1 MLMRLS
7 QPDTDAPLST
17 DSYDDIPDFGSL
29 YDSVPA
35 YGNVRARDDS
45 SRRRE
50 QLRSRCEVS
59 ARHRALPRDAAYD
72 DDRAAACLCARIPRV
87 RWTEQVSE
95 TELIYYVTEPG
106 ESEPRRFVQRF
117 DMRWY
122 LRAELIHLLARAGFS
137 VQTINGDFDASALTD
152 ESPEMV
158 VVAVKNPASS

>member
-1 MLMRLS
+1 
-7 QPDTDAPLST
+7 
-17 DSYDDIPDFGSL
+17 
-29 YDSVPA
+29 
-35 YGNVRARDDS
+35 
-45 SRRRE
+45 
-50 QLRSRCEVS
+50 
-59 ARHRALPRDAAYD
+59 
-72 DDRAAACLCARIPRV
+72 V